1 MAAVLAVEVPG
12 RTAEP
17 GAGWFEIHCVDA
29 ATGRD
34 VPLVE
39 LETVNHLRY
48 VSDNRGRIAF
58 AEPGFDGRETFFHVR
73 SHGYAFPKDGFG
85 YAGVRLTPRAGAR
98 AEIKLQRVNLAERL
112 YRITGSGRYRD
123 SFLLGQVPAVKNETR
138 GGVLGQDSI
147 QAARY
152 RDRLHWF
159 WGDTDRQ
166 SYPLGHFR
174 TSGATSALPGA
185 GGTRAAEGIDLEY
198 FVGGEGFSRP
208 MMPLP
213 ERPDGVIWIDGLV
226 VVPNAAGR
234 ERMVCHYSRRK
245 GLEQQLEQGL
255 AVFNDDKARFEPA
268 RELPESETWRMV
280 QGHPVLVT
288 EGGRRW
294 VYAGLPLLHVRVPAT
309 YEAVLDPAR
318 YEAYSCRD
326 PDATGA
332 KPSPRRNAAGQLD
345 WTWQTRVGPVGPA
358 EESAW
363 LKAGLV
369 QSEECRFSPRSPD
382 GKERPVLHGGTVR
395 WNSFRQAWIMIALE
409 VGGRTSHLGEVW
421 YAEGPS
427 PVGPFARAV
436 RVVTHDRQSF
446 YNPCHHDFLDEAA
459 GRFIYFEGTYV
470 NTFSG
475 NPDTTPRF
483 NYNQIMYR
491 LDLAEAQLHPQPG
504 QAAGQGTSRETR
516 KE

>member
-1 MAAVLAVEVPG
+1 MLIIWCAGSVLRA
-12 RTAEP
+12 AEP
-17 GAGWFEIHCVDA
+17 SPGWFEIHCVDA

-39 LETVNHLRY
+39 VETVNHLRY

-58 AEPGFDGRETFFHVR
+58 AEPGFEGRETFFHVR
-73 SHGYAFPKDGFG
+73 SHGYSYPKDGFG
-85 YAGVRLTPRAGAR
+85 YAGVRLTPRAGR
-98 AEIKLQRVNLAERL
+98 QAEIKLTRVNLAERL
-112 YRITGSGRYRD
+112 YRITGAGRLRD
-123 SFLLGQVPAVKNETR
+123 SFLLGQVDAAANETR

-152 RDRLHWF
+152 RDRLYWF

-174 TSGATSALPGA
+174 TAGATSALPGA
-185 GGTRAAEGIDLEY
+185 GGLRPGEGIGLEY
-198 FVGGEGFSRP
+198 FVGKEGFSRP

-213 ERPDGVIWIDGLV
+213 ERPEGVIWIDGLV
-226 VVPNAAGR
+226 VVPDAAGR
-234 ERMVCHYSRRK
+234 ERLVCHYSRRK
-245 GLEQQLEQGL
+245 GLEQQLEHGL
-255 AVFNDDKARFEPA
+255 AVFNDEKVRFEPA
-268 RELPESETWRMV
+268 RQLPDTEAWRLL
-280 QGHPVLVT
+280 QGHPVIVT
-288 EGGRRW
+288 LDGQRW

-318 YEAYSCRD
+318 YEAFSCRD
-326 PDATGA
+326 PDASGEA
-332 KPSPRRNAAGQLD
+332 RPRRNAAGQLE

-363 LKAGLV
+363 LKAGRI
-369 QSEECRFSPRSPD
+369 QPDEARFSPRSAD
-382 GKERPVLHGGTVR
+382 GRERPLLHGGTVR
-395 WNSFRQAWIMIALE
+395 WNPFRQAWVMIALE
-409 VGGRTSHLGEVW
+409 VGGRASHLGEVW
-421 YAEGPS
+421 YAEGPT
-427 PVGPFARAV
+427 PVGPFPRAV

-446 YNPCHHDFLDEAA
+446 YNPCHHDFLDEEA
-459 GRFIYFEGTYV
+459 GQFIYFEGTYV

-475 NPDTTPRF
+475 NPDLTPRY

-491 LDLAEAQLHPQPG
+491 LDLADARLRQELDGNAVQG
-504 QAAGQGTSRETR
+504 AGRATR